1 VKRDLGALT
10 GREHDVLVI
19 GGGIHGAFAAWDA
32 AQRGLLTALVEA
44 EDFGAGTS
52 WNSLKTIHGG
62 LRYLQSID
70 LPRMRESIRERRT
83 LLAIAPELV
92 RPLAFVVPTYGH
104 GLKGREALALALRVN
119 DLVSAD
125 RNAGLPPAQRL
136 APGRSLSR
144 DEFLRLVPGASAEG
158 LTGGGVWMDAQVE
171 SSERLLV
178 GVLHAAAEQGTALA
192 NHARATGAL
201 RRAGRIAGVSV
212 LDALGGGVFEVR
224 ARQVLNAA
232 GPGMDDV
239 LASVGVRRTPVPLL
253 FALNL
258 VLKRAVAKGHAI
270 GASSAGRYLFLVPW
284 RDGAMIGTDYVP
296 AGGASD
302 PFAARRFLEEASR
315 AFPWAKLSAD
325 DVALVHRGRVPGL
338 DAKRLAVRHLLL
350 DHAAEGAPGLSSV
363 QGVKYTTARAVAE
376 AAVDRLC
383 HQLGHARSSRTA
395 ATRLLH
401 ARALEGS
408 LPERALQA
416 VREEMALTLPDAV
429 LRRLDL
435 GTAGPAAAADV
446 EIVAQTLAAELG
458 WDLARLEAEKQALAD
473 AVARSVL

>member
-1 VKRDLGALT
+1 MKRDLGALT

-62 LRYLQSID
+62 LRYLQSLD

-104 GLKGREALALALRVN
+104 GIKGREALALALRIN

-125 RNAGLPPAQRL
+125 RNAGLAPAQWL
-136 APGRSLSR
+136 APSRSLSR
-144 DEFLRLVPGASAEG
+144 DEFLRLVPGASAER
-158 LTGGGVWMDAQVE
+158 LTGGGIWIDAQVE
-171 SSERLLV
+171 SSERLVV
-178 GVLHAAAEQGTALA
+178 GLLHAAAECGAALA
-192 NHARATGAL
+192 NHARVTRAL
-201 RRAGRIAGVSV
+201 RRDGRIVGVSV
-212 LDALGGGVFEVR
+212 LDALGGGALEVR

-239 LASVGVRRTPVPLL
+239 LASLGVRRTPVPLL
-253 FALNL
+253 RALNL
-258 VLKRAVAKGHAI
+258 VLKRSVAKGHAI
-270 GASSAGRYLFLVPW
+270 GALSSGRYLFLVPW
-284 RDGAMIGTDYVP
+284 RERAMIGTDYVP
-296 AGGASD
+296 ASGASD
-302 PFAARRFLEEASR
+302 PAEARRFLEEASR
-315 AFPWAKLSAD
+315 AFPWAKLGME

-376 AAVDRLC
+376 EAIDRLC
-383 HQLGHARSSRTA
+383 HKLGQARPSRTA

-401 ARALEGS
+401 ARALEGA
-408 LPERALQA
+408 LPTRALQA

-446 EIVAQTLAAELG
+446 EIVAQTLATEQG
-458 WDLARLEAEKQALAD
+458 WDQARVEAEKQALTD
-473 AVARSVL
+473 AVARTVL